1 MKRLSFFFYGFLIF
15 TGIGICWLSLQM
27 GYGEAARPGSGFLPF
42 WFGLLM
48 ALISLG
54 IVIQGYRQKKDKLAA
69 GNKRTPQAID
79 PRKPLVILGAMVLYG
94 LCLYPL
100 GSVLANMIFLL
111 LILQLVWPKG
121 WKFNLVAMLL
131 INSAFYVVFQILME
145 VRLPLG
151 LIPEMLFR

>member
-1 MKRLSFFFYGFLIF
+1 
-15 TGIGICWLSLQM
+15 
-27 GYGEAARPGSGFLPF
+27 
-42 WFGLLM
+42 M